1 MTRGSSTRR
10 AMLVLALGL
19 FVITLQDPII
29 KATMGRYPLA
39 EAIAFRTIVAMPIF
53 LFLLHRLGGWR
64 MAFQGNVR
72 QAIIRALLFMVGYT
86 AYFLAFPAMP
96 LADVV
101 ALYFT
106 APLFVVAL
114 SRPFLGE
121 RQSASRWIAVLIGF
135 GGALIVAQPGVGGLG
150 WAALLPIAAAIGYGL
165 GQLMARRYGDTM
177 NATELS
183 FHQNWVYLVG
193 ALLFAFIV
201 SPIASTPDGGGTM
214 AFLLRPWELPDP
226 RDAILLGLTGPIAVG
241 GTILLTKAYREA
253 PPGAV
258 TPLEYTALIW
268 DALWGL
274 LLFSEVPDATTI
286 IGALVIIGSGIFA
299 VTRGGGRVRT

>member
-1 MTRGSSTRR
+1 
-10 AMLVLALGL
+10 MLVLAVGL

-29 KATMGRYPLA
+29 KATMGTYPLA
-39 EAIAFRTIVAMPIF
+39 EAITMRALVAMPIF
-53 LFLLHRLGGWR
+53 LVLLRRAGGVR
-64 MAFQGNVR
+64 TAFSGNVR

-96 LADVV
+96 LAAVV

-121 RQSASRWIAVLIGF
+121 RQSASRWIAVLVGF
-135 GGALIVAQPGVGGLG
+135 AGALIVAQPGAGGLG
-150 WAALLPIAAAIGYGL
+150 WAALLPITAAVGYGV
-165 GQLMARRYGDTM
+165 GQLMARRYGGTM

-183 FHQNWVYLVG
+183 FHQNWVYLAG
-193 ALLFAFIV
+193 ALLFAFV
-201 SPIASTPDGGGTM
+201 IAPLAHAPVDTGSLG
-214 AFLLRPWELPDP
+214 FLLRPWEVPTAQ
-226 RDAILLGLTGPIAVG
+226 DAILLGLTGPIAVG
-241 GTILLTKAYREA
+241 GTIMLTKAYREA

-268 DALWGL
+268 DAMWGVV
-274 LLFSEVPDATTI
+274 LFSEVPDAGTI
-286 IGALVIIGSGIFA
+286 VGALVIIGSGIFA
-299 VTRGGGRVRT
+299 VSRGGRMA

>member
-1 MTRGSSTRR
+1 
-10 AMLVLALGL
+10 MLVLAIGL

-53 LFLLHRLGGWR
+53 LFLLRRLGGWR

-72 QAIIRALLFMVGYT
+72 QAIVRALLFMTGYS
-86 AYFLAFPAMP
+86 AYFLAFPTMP

-150 WAALLPIAAAIGYGL
+150 WAALLPITAAIGYSL

-193 ALLFAFIV
+193 ALLFAFV
-201 SPIASTPDGGGTM
+201 TAPLAGAQAGSGSL
-214 AFLLRPWELPDP
+214 AFLLRPWEVPDA
-226 RDAILLGLTGPIAVG
+226 RDAILLALTGPIAVG

-268 DALWGL
+268 DAMWGL
-274 LLFSEVPDATTI
+274 VLFAEMPDAATI
-286 IGALVIIGSGIFA
+286 VGALVIIGSGVFA
-299 VTRGGGRVRT
+299 VTRGAGRVRT